1 MVETVIERTK
11 VKLTGKG
18 VADPRDRLFDISVD
32 ALVEIEAVT
41 ARRKATAWLVSEVG
55 NLIGGGIP
63 SLHIARRTVWRVPAL
78 LTSRS
83 VGVRG
88 QVGFVDVDAETG
100 EALVSDELRDEI
112 LSNVKSITHLDPPLP
127 TDR

>member
-11 VKLTGKG
+11 VTLTGKG
-18 VADPRDRLFDISVD
+18 VSDLSDPLLNIFVD
-32 ALVEIEAVT
+32 TLIEIDPTT

-55 NLIGGGIP
+55 NLIKGGTP

-78 LTSRS
+78 LTSPS
-83 VGVRG
+83 KGLRG

-100 EALVSDELRDEI
+100 EMLIHAELRNEI
-112 LSNVKSITHLDPPLP
+112 LLNVKSIAN
-127 TDR
+127 TDSTLSTNP